1 MYLTKSEERTLEG
14 EYGWSNQTAMKI
26 LVKLGDLFG
35 ATKLIP
41 VQSAHLSG
49 VSYKHLGDA
58 AIEFL
63 NELAENGGTA
73 KMLTTL
79 NPSSFDSQYLVKRY
93 SKERFS
99 KQQRIIQ
106 LYKQMSIQPTLTCTP
121 YYIQNPKAGQH
132 LAWAESSAVVYAN
145 SVLKAWT
152 NREGSPSALA
162 AALIGKTPNYGVHQ
176 PEKRKPDVLVK
187 VEAQLETEM
196 HYGVLGILLGKLLKE
211 KIPAFKAL
219 RPGSDDK
226 LKQLG
231 AAMASSGMTALFYTS
246 AVGKKQKLETISIEA
261 TDIKQAAA
269 SLCTTNDAPDLVF
282 VGCPHCSI
290 MELKTLANLLRRRK
304 VRRDVELW
312 VCTSQHVKDKARKY
326 VEVVERSG
334 GHVLCD
340 TCVLVS
346 WIKDLGIETLMTN
359 SAKTAYYAPTLNE
372 VNVVL
377 KPLKHCIET
386 ACRG

>member
-1 MYLTKSEERTLEG
+1 
-14 EYGWSNQTAMKI
+14 
-26 LVKLGDLFG
+26 VD
-35 ATKLIP
+35 
-41 VQSAHLSG
+41 
-49 VSYKHLGDA
+49 
-58 AIEFL
+58 
-63 NELAENGGTA
+63 
-73 KMLTTL
+73 
-79 NPSSFDSQYLVKRY
+79 
-93 SKERFS
+93 
-99 KQQRIIQ
+99 
-106 LYKQMSIQPTLTCTP
+106 
-121 YYIQNPKAGQH
+121 
-132 LAWAESSAVVYAN
+132 ESSAVVYAN

-176 PEKRKPDVLVK
+176 PEKRKPNVLVK

-196 HYGVLGILLGKLLKE
+196 HYGALGILLGKMLKE

-231 AAMASSGMTALFYTS
+231 AAMASSGMTTLFYTS

-290 MELKTLANLLRRRK
+290 MELKTLANLLQSKKMRK
-304 VRRDVELW
+304 DVELW
-312 VCTSQHVKDKARKY
+312 VCTSQYVKDRARKY
-326 VEVVERSG
+326 VEVIERSG

-346 WIKDLGIETLMTN
+346 WIKDLGIDTLMTN